1 MPAFFT
7 LASARPTRRWL
18 ALGLATAALA
28 LSALPAHAAF
38 PEHPITL
45 VVPFAPGG
53 GTDTIARTLAEGMGK
68 DLGQTVIVENR
79 PGAGTVIGT
88 QFVARSDPDG
98 YTLVM
103 ATFAHAVNPYLYK
116 DLPFDTER
124 AFSPVALVAHS
135 PNILVVN
142 PKEAFHSVEELLD
155 YARANPGKLNY
166 GSFGNGTSAHLAGEL
181 FKNLAKVD
189 LVHVPYKG
197 SAPALNDLMGGQIQL
212 MFTTVASVASH
223 IKSGKLRA
231 LAVTSAQRSK
241 AFPDLPT
248 LAEAGVPGYQAES
261 WYGLYA
267 PANTPDAV
275 VQRLNAS
282 VAKAVQSPAFQHR
295 VADEGLMVDVG
306 PPEQL
311 TRYVDAEEKRWS
323 QVVREAHLQ
332 QN

>member
-1 MPAFFT
+1 MSALSI
-7 LASARPTRRWL
+7 LAPTRAACSRL
-18 ALGLATAALA
+18 ALA
-28 LSALPAHAAF
+28 LAATVALGTAPALAAF
-38 PEHPITL
+38 PDHPVTL

-68 DLGQTVIVENR
+68 DLGQTVIVENK

-88 QFVARSDPDG
+88 QFVARSEPDG

-103 ATFAHAVNPYLYK
+103 ATFAHAVNPTLYK
-116 DLPFDTER
+116 NLPYDTQR
-124 AFSPVALVAHS
+124 AFAPVALVAHS
-135 PNILVVN
+135 PNVLVVN
-142 PKEAFHSVEELLD
+142 PKEPFKSVQQLLD
-155 YARANPGKLNY
+155 YARAHPGKLNY

-181 FKNLAKVD
+181 FKSLAKVD

-197 SAPALNDLMGGQIQL
+197 SAPALNDLIGGQIDL

-223 IKSGKLRA
+223 IKSGTLRA
-231 LAVTSAQRSK
+231 LAVTSAERSP

-275 VQRLNAS
+275 IKRLNAS
-282 VAKAVQSPAFQHR
+282 VAKAVQSPAFQQR
-295 VADEGLMVDVG
+295 VTDEGLMVNVG
-306 PPEQL
+306 APGQL
-311 TRYVDAEEKRWS
+311 AKYVEAEEKRWS
-323 QVVREAHLQ
+323 QVVRDAHLQ

>member
-1 MPAFFT
+1 MSASSILAPAR
-7 LASARPTRRWL
+7 AACSRL
-18 ALGLATAALA
+18 ALGLAATLVLGMAPAL
-28 LSALPAHAAF
+28 AAF
-38 PEHPITL
+38 PEHPVTL

-68 DLGQTVIVENR
+68 DLGQTVIVENK

-88 QFVARSDPDG
+88 QFVARSEPDG

-103 ATFAHAVNPYLYK
+103 ATFAHAVNPSLYK
-116 DLPFDTER
+116 NLPYDTR
-124 AFSPVALVAHS
+124 HAFAPVALVAHS
-135 PNILVVN
+135 PNVLVVN
-142 PKEAFHSVEELLD
+142 PKTPFKSVQQLLD
-155 YARANPGKLNY
+155 YARAHPGKLNY

-181 FKNLAKVD
+181 FKSLAKVD

-197 SAPALNDLMGGQIQL
+197 SAPALNDLIGGQIDL

-223 IKSGKLRA
+223 IKSGTLRA
-231 LAVTSAQRSK
+231 LAVTSAERSP

-267 PANTPDAV
+267 PASTPDAIIK
-275 VQRLNAS
+275 RLNAS
-282 VAKAVQSPAFQHR
+282 VAKAVQSPAFQQR
-295 VADEGLMVDVG
+295 VTDEGLMVNVG

-311 TRYVDAEEKRWS
+311 AKYVDAEEKRWS
-323 QVVREAHLQ
+323 QVVRDAHLQ